1 MDFALQPALP
11 EDAPR
16 IAEIY
21 FSAFTNTLSQ
31 RLMPRT
37 KEAEAFQTANF
48 KKSAEEAQAGLGK
61 DMIKILATAPDQQ
74 PVIAGFALWKFYSG
88 TSDSDDQGEKEKVE
102 WPSSSDRELCESFF
116 SGVERERKT
125 AIGDQPHYCLHM
137 LAVDPAFGRR
147 GLGAKLLKWGLDRA
161 DEKRLTTFI
170 SASPAG
176 RALYEKHGC
185 RAVHNYEVVP
195 GYRETSMVRPVA
207 GLSRG

>member
-1 MDFALQPALP
+1 MDFALQPVLP
-11 EDAPR
+11 EDAAR
-16 IAEIY
+16 ITEIY

-31 RLMPRT
+31 RIMPRT

-48 KKSAEEAQAGLGK
+48 KKSAEEAQSGQGK
-61 DMIKILATAPDQQ
+61 DMIKVLATAPDQA

-88 TSDSDDQGEKEKVE
+88 TSDSAQEEKEKVE

-125 AIGDQPHYCLHM
+125 AIGDQPHYCLQM
-137 LAVDPAFGRR
+137 LAVDPAFSRR
-147 GLGAKLLKWGLDRA
+147 GLGARLLEWGLNRA
-161 DEKRLTTFI
+161 DEKQLTTFI

-176 RALYEKHGC
+176 RGLYEKHGC